1 MDVAG
6 AIERFGGRGRG
17 SSGRGGSDALT
28 ACRLSAQTETA
39 SPLSLTLSVA
49 PRRRSGASR
58 RPGSRSALSLVS
70 AGPRQQS
77 DLYAAHAELQQP
89 HLGVGF
95 RVRARVRARARASV
109 RARARVRVR
118 VRARVRT
125 AAGARTG

>member
-39 SPLSLTLSVA
+39 SPPPLTLSVA
-49 PRRRSGASR
+49 Q
-58 RPGSRSALSLVS
+58 PGSRSALSLVS

-77 DLYAAHAELQQP
+77 DLYAAHAELQQA

-95 RVRARVRARARASV
+95 RDRARVRARARASV
-109 RARARVRVR
+109 RARATARVRVR

-125 AAGARTG
+125 AAGARTGRRTGSPG

>member
-70 AGPRQQS
+70 AGPRQQP
-77 DLYAAHAELQQP
+77 DLHATHAELQQP
-89 HLGVGF
+89 HELEGAQAHL
-95 RVRARVRARARASV
+95 VRL
-109 RARARVRVR
+109 RVRVLGFGLGLGLQ
-118 VRARVRT
+118 V
-125 AAGARTG
+125 GLGLD